1 MRIWERMGRLFGE
14 GRRKS
19 RAVDG
24 WLWRGLSGRHA
35 LAGKFWW
42 VKWVERK
49 WLEGEI
55 VEKAGQ
61 LGRRRNVKVENARGN
76 ARGV

>member
-1 MRIWERMGRLFGE
+1 ME
-14 GRRKS
+14 
-19 RAVDG
+19 
-24 WLWRGLSGRHA
+24 
-35 LAGKFWW
+35 
-42 VKWVERK
+42 ERK

-76 ARGV
+76 ARRRV